1 MKSKELPERPNEGHN
16 RFYDKR
22 KPEDEIAGLE
32 FAIKH
37 TRDRI
42 QNDPDRPKDIF
53 ENKLKE
59 LEDQLE
65 KAKKKLGDG
74 GKA

>member
-1 MKSKELPERPNEGHN
+1 MKFKGLPEGPNEGHN

-22 KPEDEIAGLE
+22 KPEDEVAGLE
-32 FAIKH
+32 FAIKN
-37 TRDRI
+37 TKYRI
-42 QNDPDRPKDIF
+42 KNDPDRPKDIF

-65 KAKKKLGDG
+65 KAKKKLEG
-74 GKA
+74 